1 MSPVRVGWRRVCGG
15 KRKTCRNPST
25 NCSRSGNVTLRETER
40 DVRMKVGLEMIDT
53 DKDATIRRGAFC
65 QSKVG
70 HALPSPLDKRPTHCL
85 LFLPDDCLYGLLPA
99 PFLLS
104 SSVFVVLSFFFVYV
118 PYTRLNWPIRQ
129 LLSARKYIVS
139 YRIVFAPA
147 TPRCSCTP
155 DKSPNSG
162 NRIGTRKSSE
172 ISVKGC
178 DNTDRFHFT
187 IYYAR
192 SIYHP

>member
-1 MSPVRVGWRRVCGG
+1 MASGLRREEKDVSKSVDKLLTKWKRNASGDRERRQNESGPRDDWYGQGCNHPSGRILPVEGRTRPPFPFGQ
-15 KRKTCRNPST
+15 T
-25 NCSRSGNVTLRETER
+25 
-40 DVRMKVGLEMIDT
+40 
-53 DKDATIRRGAFC
+53 A
-65 QSKVG
+65 
-70 HALPSPLDKRPTHCL
+70 HALSSLPPGRLPLRT
-85 LFLPDDCLYGLLPA
+85 FA
-99 PFLLS
+99 RTVS
-104 SSVFVVLSFFFVYV
+104 SELIGFCCTFFFFVYV